1 VSVNRPRPRRRPR
14 WQKTIVRTFT
24 WVLLVVFVMT
34 SVGVA
39 LFTFSVR

>member
-1 VSVNRPRPRRRPR
+1 MSVNRPRRRPR
-14 WQKTIVRTFT
+14 WQKTVVQVFT
-24 WVLLVVFVMT
+24 WVLLAVFVMT